1 MDQCKEIIKK
11 YFKTHFQSELNS
23 LLFCKNNPSLLTRKT
38 SELFLQ
44 SFNLSNIKITE
55 NNIINEIQKSNH
67 FSESQKEQYSEMV
80 KTEFRDMN
88 RIKQRFDLEVR
99 IYLDRHS

>member
-11 YFKTHFQSELNS
+11 YFKTHFQNELNS
-23 LLFCKNNPSLLTRKT
+23 LLYCKNNQSLLAHKT

-44 SFNLSNIKITE
+44 SFNMSNIKVTE
-55 NNIINEIQKSNH
+55 SNIINEIQKSPN
-67 FSESQKEQYSEMV
+67 FSASQKQQYIEMV
-80 KTEFRDMN
+80 QSEFGDMS

-99 IYLDRHS
+99 IFLDRNS

>member
-11 YFKTHFQSELNS
+11 YFKTHFQNELNS
-23 LLFCKNNPSLLTRKT
+23 LLFCKNNPSLLTHKT
-38 SELFLQ
+38 NELFLQ
-44 SFNLSNIKITE
+44 SFNMSNIKVTE
-55 NNIINEIQKSNH
+55 NNIINEIQKSNN
-67 FSESQKEQYSEMV
+67 FNASQKEQYTEMV

-99 IYLDRHS
+99 IFLDRHS